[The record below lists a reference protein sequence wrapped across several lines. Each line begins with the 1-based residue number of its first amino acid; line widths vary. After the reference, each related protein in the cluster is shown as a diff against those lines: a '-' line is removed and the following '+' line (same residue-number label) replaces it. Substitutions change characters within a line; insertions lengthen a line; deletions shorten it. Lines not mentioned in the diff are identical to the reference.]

1 MIGLLITLLVAALA
15 YVLLVA
21 ITGSAIVGIV
31 AAILIL
37 IAGIPSGGFGFGSR
51 YGGGATRVTGRAG
64 GRTRTDGLPLTKSAA
79 LPTELLRRCRAS
91 LGLGRADG
99 HLQVPVSIG

>member
-15 YVLLVA
+15 YLLLVA

-37 IAGIPSGGFGFGSR
+37 VAGIPSGGFGFGSR
-51 YGGGATRVTGRAG
+51 WGGGDRRA
-64 GRTRTDGLPLTKSAA
+64 
-79 LPTELLRRCRAS
+79 
-91 LGLGRADG
+91 
-99 HLQVPVSIG
+99 V